1 LVSKYKILMA
11 PSQQNDLRFM
21 IGHYIVICIP
31 LKVLYHRKTR
41 SIPSIL
47 FTLLSGSQLF
57 NFFLLLNDDIID
69 GGFPTTKFSIK
80 EIDNKY
86 EMYPFTLINYWFSIF
101 FTKKKSYWFSMCT
114 KLIYIVYLSSIS
126 IAAHVSP
133 SKFSTNFRLFFF

>member
-31 LKVLYHRKTR
+31 LKVLYHRKAR

-47 FTLLSGSQLF
+47 FTILSGNQLLY
-57 NFFLLLNDDIID
+57 FFLLLNDDIMY

-80 EIDNKY
+80 EIDSKY
-86 EMYPFTLINYWFSIF
+86 EMYPFTLIN
-101 FTKKKSYWFSMCT
+101 YWFSMCT

-133 SKFSTNFRLFFF
+133 SKFSTNFRLLGFFLLNIERLI